1 MLIDHELRCFENLSQ
16 KEPLLFSIN
25 SIDKRF
31 SKKKIASLLSE
42 QDQKN
47 FIHSSVLVPIIKKD
61 NTLNLLFTVRS
72 KKLKSHS
79 GEICFPGG
87 RWSKKDKSLV
97 NTALRETREE
107 IGIPDQ
113 KIKILG
119 FLDSVPTLT
128 GFLIHPIVGIIEN
141 EISIKIDDSEVE
153 DYFYVPFDF
162 FINKKNKITRKIK
175 IKNTDIPVFEYHYED
190 YRIWGATAAIIS
202 SLFSLLR
209 LK

>member
-1 MLIDHELRCFENLSQ
+1 MIIDHELRCFENLSQ
-16 KEPLLFSIN
+16 KEPLLCSID

-31 SKKKIASLLSE
+31 SKKKIASLLSKRN
-42 QDQKN
+42 QKN
-47 FIHSSVLVPIIKKD
+47 FIQSAVLVPVIKKD
-61 NTLNLLFTVRS
+61 NTLNLLFTIRS

-87 RWSKKDKSLV
+87 QWSDKDKSLV

-107 IGIPDQ
+107 IGIPYE

-141 EISIKIDDSEVE
+141 EISFKIDDTEVE

-162 FINKKNKITRKIK
+162 FSDKKNKITRIVK
-175 IKNTDIPVFEYHYED
+175 IKNTDIPIFEYRYND
-190 YRIWGATAAIIS
+190 YRIWGATAAIAS

-209 LK
+209 LE

>member
-16 KEPLLFSIN
+16 KEPLLCSID

-31 SKKKIASLLSE
+31 SEKKIASLLSKRN
-42 QDQKN
+42 QKN
-47 FIHSSVLVPIIKKD
+47 FIQSAVLVPVIKKD
-61 NTLNLLFTVRS
+61 NTLNLLFTIRS

-87 RWSKKDKSLV
+87 QWSDKDTSLV

-107 IGIPDQ
+107 IGIPYE

-141 EISIKIDDSEVE
+141 EISLKIDHSEVE

-162 FINKKNKITRKIK
+162 FANKKNKITRIVK
-175 IKNTDIPVFEYHYED
+175 IKNTDIPIFEYRYND
-190 YRIWGATAAIIS
+190 YGIWGATAAIAS

-209 LK
+209 LE

>member
-1 MLIDHELRCFENLSQ
+1 M
-16 KEPLLFSIN
+16 P
-25 SIDKRF
+25 
-31 SKKKIASLLSE
+31 
-42 QDQKN
+42 
-47 FIHSSVLVPIIKKD
+47 VIKKD
-61 NTLNLLFTVRS
+61 NTLNLLFTIRS

-87 RWSKKDKSLV
+87 QWSDKDKSLV

-107 IGIPDQ
+107 IGIPYE

-141 EISIKIDDSEVE
+141 EISLKIDDSEVE
-153 DYFYVPFDF
+153 DYFYVPFNF
-162 FINKKNKITRKIK
+162 FANKKNKITRIVK
-175 IKNTDIPVFEYHYED
+175 IKNTDIPVFEYRYND
-190 YRIWGATAAIIS
+190 YRIWGATAAIAS

-209 LK
+209 LE

>member
-1 MLIDHELRCFENLSQ
+1 MIIDHELRCFENLSQ
-16 KEPLLFSIN
+16 KEPLLCSID

-31 SKKKIASLLSE
+31 SKKKIASLLSKRN
-42 QDQKN
+42 QKN
-47 FIHSSVLVPIIKKD
+47 FIQSAVLVPVIKKD
-61 NTLNLLFTVRS
+61 NTLNLLFTIRS

-87 RWSKKDKSLV
+87 QWSDKDTSLV

-107 IGIPDQ
+107 IGIPYE

-141 EISIKIDDSEVE
+141 EISLKIDNSEVE
-153 DYFYVPFDF
+153 DYFYVPFNF
-162 FINKKNKITRKIK
+162 FANKKNKIKRIVK
-175 IKNTDIPVFEYHYED
+175 IKNTDIPIFEYHYND
-190 YRIWGATAAIIS
+190 HRIWGATAAIAS

-209 LK
+209 LE